1 MIKIGNNEISKI
13 YLGSDE
19 VSKAYVGSN
28 VVYEVSSGGT
38 DYSKE
43 YFTIEA
49 ISAGTVS
56 WNVDNLE
63 YSLNDGAWTSWNASL
78 AVSDG
83 DTVKFRRTNTEL
95 SANTVSS
102 TANFDV
108 YGNVMSLFYG
118 DNFSAVTSITVERLL
133 QKLFAAN
140 THLVNAEN
148 LVLPATTLAEN
159 CYDNMFS
166 GCTSL
171 TTAPELPATTL
182 ATNCYRNMFQ
192 RCSSLTTAPEL
203 PATSLAGNC
212 YTQMFKS
219 CTSLTTAP
227 ELPATTMPE
236 YCYTQMFSGCTSL
249 TTAPELPA
257 TSLAGNCYKSMF
269 QACTSLATAPAL
281 PATSLANNC
290 YQNMF
295 YGCTSLVQ
303 APTLPATTLTSNCY
317 NSMFR
322 SCSNLNYIEC
332 LATDISANACTT
344 YWLNGVASSG
354 TFVKAT
360 SMSSWT
366 TGGSGIPD
374 GWTVEDYDV
383 LPNVPYL
390 CNYNA
395 KNFDANTQ
403 TFYRSES
410 GQTLDYDLSGFS
422 DTLALTNDY
431 VSFTTKM
438 SSYPNVD
445 GSLFNRDA
453 NNTTF
458 TAIYK
463 AAFNGNTRDL
473 VGNRNDT
480 YNWMIRRDVFHT
492 SQANYL
498 NFIPSVSPA
507 TIVIRVD
514 SNGNGERKCIETNQV
529 ATGQVSWGG
538 ASSKTYF
545 FCEYYYGFSN
555 QFLGDFYWMYI
566 SNNYLTDEQVQK
578 VIDYNENKQPNANN
592 ND

>member
-118 DNFSAVTSITVERLL
+118 DNFSAVTSMTVERLL

-192 RCSSLTTAPEL
+192 RCS
-203 PATSLAGNC
+203 
-212 YTQMFKS
+212 
-219 CTSLTTAP
+219 
-227 ELPATTMPE
+227 
-236 YCYTQMFSGCTSL
+236 SL